1 MFMDRLLNSGATPL
15 VERMVEFTGARAEV
29 LAENV
34 VNASTPDYVQKD
46 LSLPAFQQMLQRRR
60 EERDHSAPGRVG
72 FDDVKAEL
80 LNPRAGV
87 LFHDRNNRSM
97 EQLST
102 DQASNALRHN
112 MYTEMLRRQY
122 ESISLALKDH
132 VA

>member
-1 MFMDRLLNSGATPL
+1 MFIDRLLNSGATPL

-34 VNASTPDYVQKD
+34 ANASTPDYVQKD
-46 LSLPAFQQMLQRRR
+46 LSLPAFQQVLQKRR
-60 EERDHSAPGRVG
+60 EDRDRSAPGRVG
-72 FDDVKAEL
+72 FDDVKADL
-80 LNPRAGV
+80 LNPRTGV

-122 ESISLALKDH
+122 EQFTTVLRDR